1 MAHNEPRQMTAA
13 GGLVRSP
20 ADSMAAMI
28 ATGGTALAALT
39 MLTEWGLTQNQIKM
53 VSVVGSAQGVK
64 HIAEEFPDVEIFIG
78 AVDDELT
85 EKGYISPGLGD
96 AVSERDPY
104 CGYLNHV
111 QAWEGITA

>member
-1 MAHNEPRQMTAA
+1 
-13 GGLVRSP
+13 
-20 ADSMAAMI
+20 MI
-28 ATGGTALAALT
+28 ATGGTAIAALT

-78 AVDDELT
+78 SVDNELT

-96 AVSERDPY
+96 AVSEMI
-104 CGYLNHV
+104 GL
-111 QAWEGITA
+111 AAT

>member
-1 MAHNEPRQMTAA
+1 
-13 GGLVRSP
+13 
-20 ADSMAAMI
+20 MI

-96 AVSERDPY
+96 AVSEKTRPR
-104 CGYLNHV
+104 GHSNHILSRSESVSLLNSPLTV
-111 QAWEGITA
+111 SPLSLPSPSLCFPVPA